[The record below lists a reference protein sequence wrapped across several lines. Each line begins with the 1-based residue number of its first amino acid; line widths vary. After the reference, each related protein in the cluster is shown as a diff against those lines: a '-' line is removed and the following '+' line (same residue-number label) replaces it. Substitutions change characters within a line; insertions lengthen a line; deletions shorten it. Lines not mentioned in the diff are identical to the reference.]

1 MTPLPA
7 PLAAHTAQRIADF
20 RSKASADQLP
30 LLDHPAVAASM
41 PKVWAI
47 SQFVADSCAREPALL
62 FSLLESGDLLAD
74 SGAAYYA
81 RRLAE
86 SLREVTDEAGLHR
99 VLRRFRRR
107 EMVRIAWRDLARW
120 ADLHETLADLSALAE
135 CCLQAALAFLYDAAC
150 RRWGVPLDSHGQPQ
164 NLVVLG
170 MGKLGGGELNFS
182 SDIDLIF
189 AYPQAGTLP
198 GKHELSHQEF
208 FTKLAQA
215 LVKALDALTEDGFV
229 FRVDTRLRPFG
240 ESGPLV
246 MNFDAMEAYYQ
257 GQAREWERYAM
268 IKARPVAGD
277 AAAGAEL
284 MAMLQPFVYRRYLDY
299 RAFGELREMKAKI
312 AQELLRKDRTDSV
325 KLGKGGIREIEF
337 IAQAFQLLR
346 GGQDKAL
353 QERRVR
359 VVLDVLA
366 ERGYLPAQE
375 VAMLQAAYRYLRLTE
390 NHIQQL
396 ADQQTHDLPKDAGQ
410 RLRLACSMGHAD
422 WDSFKAELDGV
433 SAQVQSLFEQ
443 VIAPARDDGEQNLAR
458 QVWCGGGD
466 EAAKSVLLGEMGY
479 RAPHDILEML
489 AAFRASQAVARLSAR
504 GVAELDRLMPRLLQA
519 LVVVEQPDD
528 HDSTQESVASGS
540 LSLRERAGVRE
551 LNSRGQFHCKA
562 TLQRILALLEAVAT
576 RNVYYTLLAENP
588 AVLGQ
593 LVKLADASPW
603 IAAFLT
609 RHPILLDGLLDARQL
624 YAPQQKD
631 DLRKELA
638 RQLAALEADDREALM
653 NRLRHFKQTQ
663 VLRVA
668 AADIMAAIPL
678 MVVSDYLTY
687 IAEVLIEETLRE
699 AWQHTVTKHGVPPG
713 CQPETIGGFA
723 VIAYGKLGGIELSY
737 SSDLDLVFLYDAASA
752 EAVTDGERPISVA
765 QFYGRIVQ
773 RIIHLFTTNMHT
785 GTLYEVDMRLRPS
798 GKSGLLVTSLKAF
811 EVYQMDSAWTWEQQ
825 ALVRARYVA
834 GDAVLGE
841 KFRAVRAKSLS
852 RPRDR
857 STLQAEVREM
867 REKMR
872 ANLDSK
878 DPALFD
884 FKQGAGGIADIEFI
898 VQFAALAGAAEHPSL
913 LQWTDNVR
921 LLEQLSATGLLSRED
936 AEDLRQTYVHF
947 RSQVHKAALW
957 EQEARAPAEAWT
969 ERRARVQAIWHK
981 LLDAAV

>member
-1 MTPLPA
+1 MMPVPA
-7 PLAAHTAQRIADF
+7 SLAASVSQRLADL
-20 RSKASADQLP
+20 RASVSTEQLA
-30 LLDHPAVAASM
+30 LLDQPAVTESM
-41 PKVWAI
+41 PTVWAI
-47 SQFVADSCAREPALL
+47 SQFVADSCVREPAML

-81 RRLAE
+81 ARLADG
-86 SLREVTDEAGLHR
+86 LQAVTDEAGLHR
-99 VLRRFRRR
+99 VLRRLRRR
-107 EMVRIAWRDLARW
+107 EMVRIAWRDLAGW
-120 ADLHETLADLSALAE
+120 ATLDETLADLSALAE
-135 CCLQAALAFLYDAAC
+135 CCLRAALAFLYDAAC
-150 RRWGVPLDSHGQPQ
+150 RRWGVPLDADGVPQ

-215 LVKALDALTEDGFV
+215 LVKALDAITEDGFV

-277 AAAGAEL
+277 AAAGAAL

-353 QERRVR
+353 QERRIR
-359 VVLDVLA
+359 VVLEILA
-366 ERGYLPAQE
+366 EREYLPVHE

-410 RLRLACSMGHAD
+410 RLRLACSMGHED
-422 WDSFKAELDGV
+422 WDAFKAELDGV
-433 SAQVQSLFEQ
+433 CAQVQGLFEQ
-443 VIAPARDDGEQNLAR
+443 VIAPARDEGEQNLAR
-458 QVWCGGGD
+458 QVWCGGED
-466 EAAKSVLLGEMGY
+466 EVAKSVLLGEMGY
-479 RAPHDILEML
+479 RTPHDILEML
-489 AAFRASQAVARLSAR
+489 AAFRASQAVVRLSAR

-519 LVVVEQPDD
+519 LLASEQP
-528 HDSTQESVASGS
+528 
-540 LSLRERAGVRE
+540 
-551 LNSRGQFHCKA
+551 KP
-562 TLQRILALLEAVAT
+562 TLKRILGLLEAVAT

-588 AVLGQ
+588 AVLNQ
-593 LVKLADASPW
+593 LVKLTDASPW

-638 RQLAALEADDREALM
+638 RQLAALEADDQEALM

-699 AWQHTVTKHGVPPG
+699 AWQQTVTKHGVPPD
-713 CQPETIGGFA
+713 CRPETVGGFT

-737 SSDLDLVFLYDAASA
+737 SSDLDLVFLYDAEQP
-752 EAVTDGERPISVA
+752 EALTDGDRPISVA

-798 GKSGLLVTSLKAF
+798 GKSGLLVTSLAAF
-811 EVYQMDSAWTWEQQ
+811 ERYQMESAWTWEQQ

-834 GDAVLGE
+834 GDAALGE

-852 RPRDR
+852 RVRDR
-857 STLQAEVREM
+857 SALQTEVRDM

-884 FKQGAGGIADIEFI
+884 LKQGVGGIADIEFI
-898 VQFAALAGAAEHPSL
+898 VQFATLAGAAQYPTL

-921 LLEQLSATGLLSRED
+921 LLEQLSATGLLARED
-936 AEDLRQTYVHF
+936 AEYLKQTYIQF
-947 RSQVHKAALW
+947 RGQVHKAALW
-957 EQEARAPAEAWT
+957 EQEARVPAEAWT
-969 ERRARVQAIWHK
+969 EPRARVQAIWRK
-981 LLDAAV
+981 LLDA